1 MGIAREIRIPYSWES
16 DKESIKGEK
25 CTERSSGKRDH
36 FCAGKTRARH
46 IRQSGGKQ
54 RLGHG
59 LVIREIPHSSSM
71 E

>member
-1 MGIAREIRIPYSWES
+1 MKFGFRIVENPTRSPLKGKNVRNGLVG
-16 DKESIKGEK
+16 KE
-25 CTERSSGKRDH
+25 KRDH